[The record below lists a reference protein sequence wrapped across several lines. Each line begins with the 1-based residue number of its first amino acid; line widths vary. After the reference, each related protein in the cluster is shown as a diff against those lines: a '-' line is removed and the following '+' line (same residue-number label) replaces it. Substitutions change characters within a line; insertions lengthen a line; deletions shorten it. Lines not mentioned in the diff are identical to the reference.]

1 MVLGLFYY
9 NLLVCN
15 NHNPKYGHMVT
26 WSHGHMVASYFHGQ
40 INEDFVWCSLQRERS
55 SQECMHSRENL
66 TSFLGSLKGGGE
78 KHEGSAG

>member
-9 NLLVCN
+9 NLIIIIIQN
-15 NHNPKYGHMVT
+15 MVT
-26 WSHGHMVASYFHGQ
+26 WSHHIFTLLVFDRKCGVLYK
-40 INEDFVWCSLQRERS
+40 ERS

>member
-1 MVLGLFYY
+1 
-9 NLLVCN
+9 
-15 NHNPKYGHMVT
+15 MVT

-55 SQECMHSRENL
+55 SQECIHSRENL
-66 TSFLGSLKGGGE
+66 TSFLGSFKGGGE

>member
-26 WSHGHMVASYFHGQ
+26 PYFHCQ
-40 INEDFVWCSLQRERS
+40 INEDFVWCFLQRERS
-55 SQECMHSRENL
+55 SQECIHSRENL
-66 TSFLGSLKGGGE
+66 TSFLGSFKGGGE